1 MSRFFD
7 SVFWLWCLLTY
18 HLSVGAGFLPL
29 EETLSIRG
37 DNRTLQDLVTWDEH
51 SIFVRGEQLVFL
63 SGEVHPFRLPSPGL
77 WLDVFQKIRSMGFT
91 AVSFYVMWGLLEGEP
106 GQVRAEGVFALEE
119 FFNAASQAGIYL
131 LARPGP
137 YINAEVSGGGFPGW
151 VSRLQGLI
159 RSSAPDFEHAAKSYL
174 STIGSII
181 SDAQITD
188 GGPVILVQPENE
200 YSFCVDYTSPGQIS
214 ACLDKPYMAWVEAEL
229 RDAGIVVP
237 FLSNDAVPLGNFAPG
252 SGVGAVDIYG
262 LDNYPFQWGAG
273 CVNPSNWTRGDY
285 APFLFN
291 YSTHLRLSKTTP
303 FAVTEFQGG
312 APDPW
317 GGVGVEE
324 CAAMV
329 NHEFERVFDKV
340 LYSMGVTMM
349 NIYMIFGGTNWGNLG
364 HPGGYTS
371 YDVGAAIKENRQLT
385 REKYSELK
393 LQGHFLQASP
403 SYLTA
408 TPEEKSLAVYVNTSE
423 LTLTRLRGPSTNYY
437 IVRQADYASRRSVQY
452 TLEMETSLGNITIP
466 QLGGALSL
474 HGRDSKIMVSD
485 YPVGAFNLIYSSAE
499 IFGWRRY
506 KSRTVLLLYGDISET
521 HEFAIPRS
529 YGCPRGNEVEASNF
543 TCQLVG
549 DLAVVQWDVQVD
561 RRILFF
567 DSGLEMELLW
577 RNEAYNYWIL
587 DLPTSDSAGNY
598 ASAAKIN
605 ETDSSVIIIGG
616 YLMRTAFINDDSLY
630 LVGDVNATTDIEIVA
645 APITPKKLFFNDQ
658 EIVITRSTNIR
669 VSGTIPYTPP
679 TIDIVD
685 LSRLEWSYID
695 SLPELSEDYDDSN
708 WTRCTLTST
717 NNTRNLTT
725 PTSLYASD
733 YGYHSGS
740 LLYRGHFTTTGKE
753 SGFFVEAQGGD
764 GFAYSVWLDS
774 TYLGYWPGS
783 SFSVSHNQTFEFP
796 SRLDTGTSQVLTVL
810 IDHMGL
816 HENFEADGQYMR
828 EPRGILKYS
837 ITGQTNASGID
848 WKMTGNFGGEHYVDH
863 SRGPLNEGG
872 TWAERKG
879 YHLPGAPT
887 DIWLKRSPSQGLESP
902 GVGFFSTK
910 FDLAIPKGF
919 DVPISLTIG
928 NSSTPEGTPQNF
940 RVQIFINGW
949 QFGKYVNNLGPQT
962 RFILPEGILNYEGSN
977 YLALTLWSQDP
988 SGATIKGLALEVDG
1002 IIQSGYSK
1010 PGLVNGTTYSPRDVV

>member
-1 MSRFFD
+1 MSRFFG
-7 SVFWLWCLLTY
+7 SVFWLWCLLAY
-18 HLSVGAGFLPL
+18 PLSIGAGFLPL
-29 EETLSIRG
+29 EATSSIRG

-51 SIFVRGEQLVFL
+51 SIFVRGERLVFL

-77 WLDVFQKIRSMGFT
+77 WLDVFQKIRSIGFT
-91 AVSFYVMWGLLEGEP
+91 GVSFYVMWGLLEGEP

-119 FFNAASQAGIYL
+119 FFKAASQAGIYL

-151 VSRLQGLI
+151 VSRLRGLI
-159 RSSAPDFEHAAKSYL
+159 RSSSADFEQAAKGYL
-174 STIGSII
+174 STIGRII
-181 SDAQITD
+181 GDAQITN

-214 ACLDKPYMAWVEAEL
+214 ACLDKPYMTWVEAEL
-229 RDAGIVVP
+229 RDVGIVVP

-262 LDNYPFQWGAG
+262 LDDYPFQWGAG
-273 CVNPSNWTRGDY
+273 C
-285 APFLFN
+285 
-291 YSTHLRLSKTTP
+291 K
-303 FAVTEFQGG
+303 
-312 APDPW
+312 
-317 GGVGVEE
+317 GGVGTEE

-329 NHEFERVFDKV
+329 NHEFERVFNKV

-408 TPEEKSLAVYVNTSE
+408 TPKEESLAVYVNTSE

-437 IVRQADYASRRSVQY
+437 IVRQADFASRGSVQY
-452 TLEMETSLGNITIP
+452 TLEMETSLGNVTIP
-466 QLGGALSL
+466 QLGGALIL

-485 YPVGAFNLIYSSAE
+485 YPVGAFSLIYSSAE

-529 YGCPRGNEVEASNF
+529 YGCPTGNEVETSNF
-543 TCQLVG
+543 TCQLVD
-549 DLAVVQWDVQVD
+549 DLAVVQWDVGVD

-567 DSGLEMELLW
+567 DSGLEVELLW

-598 ASAAKIN
+598 ASAAKIH
-605 ETDSSVIIIGG
+605 EADSSVIIRGG
-616 YLMRTAFINDDSLY
+616 YLMRTAFVNDDSLY

-658 EIVITRSTNIR
+658 EIAITRSTDIR
-669 VSGTIPYTPP
+669 LSGTIPYTPP
-679 TIDIVD
+679 TIDIAD

-717 NNTRNLTT
+717 NNTRSLTT

-733 YGYHSGS
+733 YGYHGGS
-740 LLYRGHFTTTGKE
+740 LLYRGHFTATGKE

-783 SFSVSHNQTFEFP
+783 SFSVSHNQTFDFP
-796 SRLDTGTSQVLTVL
+796 SRLDTGTSHVLTVL

-837 ITGQTNASGID
+837 ITGQTNASAID
-848 WKMTGNFGGEHYVDH
+848 WKMTGNFGGERYVDY

-887 DIWLKRSPSQGLESP
+887 DAWVKRHPSQGLGSP
-902 GVGFFSTK
+902 GIGFFSTK
-910 FDLAIPKGF
+910 FELEIPEGF

-949 QFGKYVNNLGPQT
+949 QFGKYVNNLGPQS

-977 YLALTLWSQDP
+977 YLALTLWSQDA
-988 SGATIKGLALEVDG
+988 SGATIRDLALEVDG

-1010 PGLVNGTTYSPRDVV
+1010 PSLVNGTSYSPRDVI